1 MVTQIFRGM
10 FIITLSKV
18 AHGQQR
24 QQSHWWVIQ
33 FIFELQK
40 LNTMTLIGDASS
52 IILTAVVTFGF
63 LWMFFPAWV
72 VLVAER
78 LEWEVERLSSPN
90 TQSSELPILSLVIPA
105 YNEQERIPVMI
116 RESFDY
122 LTSPSG
128 KDLLR
133 RLQICANLESE
144 LCNGTALNGQ
154 HYSDGPEPSI
164 EWLIVNDG
172 SNDSTCESVR
182 ETYKKLIDNTN
193 RSSDDGNNTSSL
205 SSALGWNW
213 QIVTLKKN
221 GGKGAAV
228 KTGMNLAKG
237 MFHLMVDADGATDF
251 EKGLENLTQELE
263 VRMKQFSFSAG
274 NDDGNKKSGVD
285 PMITVFGSRAHL
297 EKESTAQ
304 RSLIRTL
311 LMKAFHFFVSLFV
324 SSKVHDTQCGFKIF
338 TKSASQMVFKTLH
351 LRRWAFDTEIVLL
364 CDNQGIEI
372 FEVAVPWKEV
382 DGSKLS
388 TSKLALAFVSIS
400 MLRDMICVRACYTL
414 GIWRIKTG

>member
-1 MVTQIFRGM
+1 
-10 FIITLSKV
+10 
-18 AHGQQR
+18 
-24 QQSHWWVIQ
+24 
-33 FIFELQK
+33 
-40 LNTMTLIGDASS
+40 MTLIDDASS

-63 LWMFFPAWV
+63 LWMFYPAWV

-78 LEWEVERLSSPN
+78 LEWEVERLSSPD

-116 RESFDY
+116 RESFNY

-133 RLQICANLESE
+133 RLQSCANLESE
-144 LCNGTALNGQ
+144 PCNGTALNGQ
-154 HYSDGPEPSI
+154 NNSDGPEPSI

-172 SNDSTCESVR
+172 STDSTCESVR

-193 RSSDDGNNTSSL
+193 RSSDDGNNTSSF
-205 SSALGWNW
+205 SSALGWSW

-228 KTGMNLAKG
+228 KTGMNRAKG

-251 EKGLENLTQELE
+251 EKGLENLTHELE
-263 VRMKQFSFSAG
+263 VRMKQFSFSKG
-274 NDDGNKKSGVD
+274 NDDGNDKSGAN

-324 SSKVHDTQCGFKIF
+324 SSKIHDTQCGFKIF
-338 TKSASQMVFKTLH
+338 TKSASHLVFKTLH
-351 LRRWAFDTEIVLL
+351 LGRWAFDTEIVLL
-364 CDNQGIEI
+364 CDSQGIEM

-388 TSKLALAFVSIS
+388 TSKLALALVSIS